1 MRKPDVKPRREWG
14 GPLPTESEMDR
25 APKEWRRWARW
36 RQQDVTETCDGW
48 TWWERPEA
56 KETRR

>member
-1 MRKPDVKPRREWG
+1 MPPAKPSRPRG
-14 GPLPTESEMDR
+14 GPLPAETEMDR

-48 TWWERPEA
+48 TWHVRPET
-56 KETRR
+56 KEEKR